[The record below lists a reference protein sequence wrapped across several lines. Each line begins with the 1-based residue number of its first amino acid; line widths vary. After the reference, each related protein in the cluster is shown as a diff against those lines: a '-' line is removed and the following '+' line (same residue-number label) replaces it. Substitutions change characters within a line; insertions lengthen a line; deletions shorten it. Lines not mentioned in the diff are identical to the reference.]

1 MKDELKDI
9 AYVFYVNNV
18 DGKIHTCNISNKE
31 ELDCNNYPR
40 YLGQYGN
47 RLIALRNQRITDK
60 LYLITGDTFGKIKKN
75 FWQLDMYLAEEFL
88 NRYADRII
96 ER

>member
-1 MKDELKDI
+1 MGYVGDAEKDLCIQRAFCIMRNRK
-9 AYVFYVNNV
+9 Y
-18 DGKIHTCNISNKE
+18 
-31 ELDCNNYPR
+31 CNNYPR

-47 RLIALRNQRITDK
+47 CLIALRNQRITDK

>member
-47 RLIALRNQRITDK
+47 CLIALRNQRITDK
-60 LYLITGDTFGKIKKN
+60 LYLITGDTFLGKSRKIFGSLICIWRKS
-75 FWQLDMYLAEEFL
+75 FL
-88 NRYADRII
+88 TVMQI
-96 ER
+96 E

>member
-9 AYVFYVNNV
+9 AYVFYINNV

-31 ELDCNNYPR
+31 ELDCNNY
-40 YLGQYGN
+40 
-47 RLIALRNQRITDK
+47 
-60 LYLITGDTFGKIKKN
+60 TFGKIKKK
-75 FWQLDMYLAEEFL
+75 FWRLDMYLAEEFL

>member
-9 AYVFYVNNV
+9 AYVFYINNV

-47 RLIALRNQRITDK
+47 CLIALRNQKTTDK
-60 LYLITGDTFGKIKKN
+60 LYLMTGDTFGKIKKK
-75 FWQLDMYLAEEFL
+75 FWRLDMYLAEEFL